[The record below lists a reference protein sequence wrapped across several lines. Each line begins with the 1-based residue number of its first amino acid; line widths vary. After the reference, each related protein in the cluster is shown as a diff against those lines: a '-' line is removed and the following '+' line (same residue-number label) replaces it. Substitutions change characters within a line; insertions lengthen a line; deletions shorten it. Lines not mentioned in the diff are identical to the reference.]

1 MVEGNRYRRGGVHYR
16 MPKVEGSHF
25 RKVVVHRVNES
36 GEGGRSDGV
45 GDGGQGKV
53 RRVEEAG

>member
-1 MVEGNRYRRGGVHYR
+1 MAEGNRYRRGRVRYR
-16 MPKVEGSHF
+16 MPKDEGSHF

-45 GDGGQGKV
+45 GGGDQEG